1 MTQTEV
7 KFSYA
12 DQSIY
17 HILDLTLKFQHKDV
31 LNWKDNVG
39 VYHWFSAWRLLLAL
53 LDTPP
58 DEGSAGG
65 AEQWHHAATRG
76 GAGAPPQH
84 LLILQPEG
92 QGLPG
97 GDRAQTQVMKPAS
110 SFKCLTMEKCCKP
123 ILFIFKSSCWS
134 LFPL

>member
-97 GDRAQTQVMKPAS
+97 GDWAQAQVITSRYSGLVCFARLDINLGQKRQ
-110 SFKCLTMEKCCKP
+110 
-123 ILFIFKSSCWS
+123 
-134 LFPL
+134 

>member
-1 MTQTEV
+1 MLISQE
-7 KFSYA
+7 
-12 DQSIY
+12 Y

-58 DEGSAGG
+58 DEGGAGG

-76 GAGAPPQH
+76 EAGASPQH

-92 QGLPG
+92 QGLSG
-97 GDRAQTQVMKPAS
+97 GDWAQAQVRTA
-110 SFKCLTMEKCCKP
+110 SFKQTFAN
-123 ILFIFKSSCWS
+123 ISQSQIR
-134 LFPL
+134 PLPGPSPG

>member
-92 QGLPG
+92 QGMPG
-97 GDRAQTQVMKPAS
+97 GDWAQAQVRTRPSNKP
-110 SFKCLTMEKCCKP
+110 LEK
-123 ILFIFKSSCWS
+123 ISKSQTR
-134 LFPL
+134 PLLRLLGPSHE